1 MQHIDATTFSY
12 AKESCYRC
20 GATGDLV
27 DMDVHIEG
35 EGALAICRNCIRE
48 ACFYFGIDLL
58 MLEAKAE
65 NFDALKSELEE
76 AQADY
81 RAARKETRAL
91 KAELKDKASA
101 NVPQRPDEK

>member
-1 MQHIDATTFSY
+1 MQHIAAAVYTY

-20 GATGDLV
+20 GQTHDLV

-35 EGALAICRNCIRE
+35 EGSLAICRNCIRE
-48 ACFYFGIDLL
+48 ACFYLDIDLK
-58 MLEAKAE
+58 MLEAKAASY
-65 NFDALKSELEE
+65 DAMKSELEE

-101 NVPQRPDEK
+101 NTPQRPDEK